1 MTREEAVNYFK
12 SNIENLKRILDKRPN
27 LKGSELDTEI
37 QASELAMKALEQ
49 QDRII
54 QILDDYDL
62 EAWEILEKIKEV
74 VRV

>member
-1 MTREEAVNYFK
+1 MKKEEAVNYFK

-37 QASELAMKALEQ
+37 QASELAIKALEQ

-62 EAWEILEKIKEV
+62 EAWEILEMIKEA

>member
-1 MTREEAVNYFK
+1 MKKEEAVNYFK

-62 EAWEILEKIKEV
+62 EAWEILEMIKGA